1 MDRRRQHR
9 LFEVVM
15 TVYFVGHTTAA
26 AAVAA
31 VAASAYVSID
41 H

>member
-1 MDRRRQHR
+1 MDQRRQHR

-15 TVYFVGHTTAA
+15 TVYSVGRTTAA

-31 VAASAYVSID
+31 VAASAYVNID